1 MAVAGDIIEITY
13 NHPTLGS
20 GTLYPKSGEAFTLDQ
35 GGIRSNDDANSIDGS
50 GEPIRTMNLVRWS
63 IEGVISWSANTTNEV
78 DKLVQLA
85 SDPVSADWTMA
96 SINGV
101 VWGGKGFPVGDINGD
116 TNAGTTSIKIAG
128 GKFFKKIG

>member
-1 MAVAGDIIEITY
+1 MAVGGDIIEITY

-35 GGIRSNDDANSIDGS
+35 GGIRSADDANGIDGS
-50 GEPIRTMNLVRWS
+50 GTPIRTMNYVRWTV
-63 IEGVISWSANTTNEV
+63 EGIISWSSNTTNEV
-78 DKLVQLA
+78 DVLSKLA
-85 SDPVSADWTMA
+85 ADPVESDWTLA

-116 TNAGTTSIKIAG
+116 TNAATTSIKISG
-128 GKFFKKIG
+128 GKLFKKIG